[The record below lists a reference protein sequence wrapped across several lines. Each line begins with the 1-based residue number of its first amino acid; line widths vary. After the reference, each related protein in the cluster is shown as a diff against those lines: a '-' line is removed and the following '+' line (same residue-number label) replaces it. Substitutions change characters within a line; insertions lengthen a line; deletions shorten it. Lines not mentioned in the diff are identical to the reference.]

1 MEKKLQNRRV
11 VLRWLAV
18 ALWAAFVFFMSS
30 RDATQLSEGIFEQV
44 KQMLA
49 AMLNFLFGYHED
61 PVSPFC
67 HFCEY
72 TVLGALLANAL
83 RSHVRSLRAACLAGI
98 AIASVYG
105 ITDEIHQLFVPGRF
119 CDPADWVV
127 DTCGAAL
134 GALVLYVVVR
144 LRRRAPG
151 QGRACGRRYDGP
163 AS

>member
-1 MEKKLQNRRV
+1 MEKKFGNRRV

-18 ALWAAFVFFMSS
+18 VLWLAFIFFMSS
-30 RDATQLSEGIFEQV
+30 RDATQLSEGFFEQV
-44 KQMLA
+44 KQLLA
-49 AMLNFLFGYHED
+49 TMLNTLFGYHED

-72 TVLGALLANAL
+72 AVLGGLLLNAL
-83 RSHVRSLRAACLAGI
+83 RVHTQSLRTACLAGV

-134 GALVLYVVVR
+134 GVLVLYLAVR
-144 LRRRAPG
+144 FRRRAS
-151 QGRACGRRYDGP
+151 R
-163 AS
+163 